1 MLSAI
6 SAGTVAGGIFTS
18 NALSRR
24 VAGERMKARF
34 LIHGNFPALFR
45 TAVALLPV
53 LMLLVGCQTATIE
66 SRRAQRATAYAALL
80 PEQQQLVDKGEI
92 KSGLTE
98 DAVYIAW
105 GPASEILRGET
116 DGKSTTTWIYRGTW
130 WDEQTHWTYRTTRQ
144 GGRFYEFPVLDHTSV
159 PRSYVSAEVVFVDGI
174 VKSWR
179 ARPRPY
185 F

>member
-1 MLSAI
+1 
-6 SAGTVAGGIFTS
+6 
-18 NALSRR
+18 
-24 VAGERMKARF
+24 MKARF
-34 LIHGNFPALFR
+34 CLPARGNAEHWLGANPSRTSAPSRCSALRGRLFR
-45 TAVALLPV
+45 TAVALWPV
-53 LMLLVGCQTATIE
+53 LMFLVGCQTATIE

-130 WDEQTHWTYRTTRQ
+130 WDEQTYWTYRTTRQ
-144 GGRFYEFPVLDHTSV
+144 GGRFYEFPVLDRTSV